1 MTEPLPRGANF
12 RRAKFLWELGLSVAG
27 NPATPYGGDRDMCI
41 TVGNGSGEHFRP
53 ALRMA
58 TGSPILAL
66 DVAGGSLEMAMVN
79 PSGFLTQ
86 AYRGVGLFDKPLPLR
101 TIAIYPSWDRFVF
114 MVHPKTGLKSLRDVK
129 ERKYPLHVSVK
140 EDITHS
146 TRVFIDQ
153 ALSYYD
159 FSLADIVAWGGTLN
173 LTGSPKDARRMN
185 ALESGELDAIFDE
198 GLDVWMQEA
207 LNHGLQLLDLEDGH
221 FDHLAKLGWR
231 KVMVEKDRFKGVTR
245 DHACIDYGGWPL
257 YAHAD
262 LPERIAYEV
271 AAGVAARAEQIVWE
285 YAYTGVEQ
293 VFSDTEGTPMDVPL
307 HPGAERFYREYL
319 AKNGR

>member
-58 TGSPILAL
+58 TGFPILAM
-66 DVAGGSLEMAMVN
+66 DVASGSLDMAMVN

-86 AYRGVGLFDKPLPLR
+86 AYRGVGLFDAPLPLR

-129 ERKYPLHVSVK
+129 ERQYPLHVSVK

-159 FSLADIVAWGGTLN
+159 FSLADIVRWGGRLN
-173 LTGSPKDARRMN
+173 LTGSPKDVRRMS
-185 ALESGELDAIFDE
+185 ALEAGELDAIFDE
-198 GLDVWMQEA
+198 GLDVWMQDA
-207 LNHGLQLLDLEDGH
+207 LDRGMTLLDLEEGH
-221 FDHLAKLGWR
+221 FEHLAKLGWR
-231 KVMVEKDRFKGVTR
+231 KVMIERDRFRGVTR

-257 YAHAD
+257 YARAD
-262 LPERIAYEV
+262 LPDDLAYEV

-307 HPGAERFYREYL
+307 HPGVERFLRDYR
-319 AKNGR
+319 AGRRG